1 MRKGSLQPVPSF
13 HQNCQSDKY
22 TLPAVPGAA
31 VCGLGRHIE
40 VRGNRYSVGGVLWS
54 TGDSLDWPGPLAARG
69 YGQDR
74 CVAEHRLRPAGA
86 GWQSIPAHHA
96 ALWQDTLQVERRGLA
111 VYEEAGQWN

>member
-1 MRKGSLQPVPSF
+1 MPRVRFDTAYREQRFVAWDG
-13 HQNCQSDKY
+13 Y
-22 TLPAVPGAA
+22 
-31 VCGLGRHIE
+31 IE
-40 VRGNRYSVGGVLWS
+40 VRGNRYSVPAAYCGQPVTVWIGL
-54 TGDSLDWPGPLAARG
+54 DHSLRVVD
-69 YGQDR
+69 GQDR